1 MLISGTPQILV
12 LAFLLCA
19 VSATGATLKN
29 SLSRRVCLLASVLAS
44 LALIPALQKLD
55 HNQAMLLLPLT
66 LSLTLYIIFS
76 GYRQSMEKEQGDL
89 QGKVLKLQQD
99 ALGTQAQV
107 EELKSRNQALLRLTS
122 RKVSDEDLNRA
133 VEHLLK
139 AASRETFLNELARVA
154 VLVCRVPHAA
164 CFVLEKDK
172 LIRTGGI
179 AADLPS
185 ILNPE
190 DGPTQR
196 ALITHQAALID
207 LANPKGWQMA
217 CGIPEQVSTR
227 LVLAIG
233 GLNFQEVEAVRS
245 ETLETLCALAGRLI
259 PSPETKP
266 PEA

>member
-29 SLSRRVCLLASVLAS
+29 RLSRGTCLLVSALAS
-44 LALIPALQKLD
+44 LALIPSLQKLD
-55 HNQAMLLLPLT
+55 HNPAMLLLPLT
-66 LSLTLYIIFS
+66 LSLTLYMIFS
-76 GYRQSMEKEQGDL
+76 GYRQSMEKEQESLRGKL
-89 QGKVLKLQQD
+89 QKLQQD
-99 ALGTQAQV
+99 SLSIQAQA
-107 EELKSRNQALLRLTS
+107 EELKYRNQALLRLTS
-122 RKVSDEDLNRA
+122 RKVSDEDLNHA

-139 AASRETFLNELARVA
+139 ASSREIFLNELARVA
-154 VLVCRVPHAA
+154 VLVCRVPYAA
-164 CFVLEKDK
+164 CFVLEKEQ

-190 DGPTQR
+190 EPSVQR
-196 ALITHQAALID
+196 ALLTHQAALVD
-207 LANPKGWQMA
+207 LANPKGWQIA

-227 LVLAIG
+227 LLLAIG

-245 ETLETLCALAGRLI
+245 ETLETLCILAGRLI
-259 PSPETKP
+259 PALETKP
-266 PEA
+266 SEA